1 MKNSPVAKK
10 NKKRYNERHHDKI
23 VAYRERYRK
32 ENPEKVKASRST
44 PKQIAARRAYFRS
57 VLPKL
62 RRSLWSMTKGE
73 HDNPVSLVELGC
85 FSDNDDV
92 RRHFESTFEPWMTFE
107 NNGKHAAGNDYN
119 VRWNIGHRLPMRIF
133 DPTNVED
140 RKRCFDRRNLYAQ
153 CAREN
158 LEQLAHLHLS
168 DAELES
174 LRPVWP
180 AKANGD
186 LAALKRLFE

>member
-1 MKNSPVAKK
+1 MNAN
-10 NKKRYNERHHDKI
+10 NK
-23 VAYRERYRK
+23 AYYQA
-32 ENPEKVKASRST
+32 NPEKAKAKRST
-44 PKQIAARRAYFRS
+44 PNQIAANRAYSRS
-57 VLPKL
+57 VFAKL
-62 RRSLWSMTKGE
+62 RHSLWSMAKGE

-85 FSDNDDV
+85 FSDNDDA
-92 RRHFESTFEPWMTFE
+92 RRHFESTFQPWMTFA

-119 VRWNIGHRLPMRIF
+119 VRWNIGHRLPMHIF
-133 DPTNVED
+133 DPANVED

-158 LEQLAHLHLS
+158 LEKSDHLHLS

-174 LRPVWP
+174 LRPLWP
-180 AKANGD
+180 ARANGD

>member
-1 MKNSPVAKK
+1 
-10 NKKRYNERHHDKI
+10 
-23 VAYRERYRK
+23 
-32 ENPEKVKASRST
+32 
-44 PKQIAARRAYFRS
+44 
-57 VLPKL
+57 
-62 RRSLWSMTKGE
+62 MTKGQ

-92 RRHFESTFEPWMTFE
+92 RQHFESTFEPWMTFE
-107 NNGKHAAGNDYN
+107 NNGKHAAGDNYN
-119 VRWNIGHRLPMRIF
+119 VKWNIGHRLPMSIF

-158 LEQLAHLHLS
+158 LEQSARLHLS

>member
-1 MKNSPVAKK
+1 MKKSPVAKK
-10 NKKRYNERHHDKI
+10 NRKRYRERHHDKL
-23 VAYRERYRK
+23 VAYGARYRK
-32 ENPEKVKASRST
+32 ENPEKVKASKSSPNSVAST
-44 PKQIAARRAYFRS
+44 RAYSRS
-57 VLPKL
+57 VFAKL
-62 RRSLWSMTKGE
+62 RHSLWSMAKGE

-92 RRHFESTFEPWMTFE
+92 RRHFESTFQPWMAFA

-119 VRWNIGHRLPMRIF
+119 VRWNIGHRLPMHIF
-133 DPTNVED
+133 DPANVED

-158 LEQLAHLHLS
+158 LERSARLHLS